1 LSPPAVTALARTESP
16 NSTAATK
23 LFPYL
28 PYRFLVPLLAWG
40 TIDANDP
47 HCAVVKGTG
56 MLGAESLKR
65 WTMSSVSRWKRLM
78 SPQGV
83 FQVPKSCASLSDAAT
98 SDSSR
103 SSGVAFLAMYSHPGR
118 SSSPWF
124 CGTRRQRSSAQKTAR
139 AVGTDSADQ
148 W

>member
-1 LSPPAVTALARTESP
+1 MKCWDLGSPLSPPAVTALARTESP
-16 NSTAATK
+16 NSTTATK

-28 PYRFLVPLLAWG
+28 PYRFLVPLFAWG
-40 TIDANDP
+40 TMDASEP

-56 MLGAESLKR
+56 MLGASSLKR

-83 FQVPKSCASLSDAAT
+83 FQVPKSCASLSDAAA

-103 SSGVAFLAMYSHPGR
+103 SSAVAFFAMYSHPG
-118 SSSPWF
+118 SSSSLAS
-124 CGTRRQRSSAQKTAR
+124 CGTRRQRSSPQ
-139 AVGTDSADQ
+139 
-148 W
+148 